1 MKLKEFR
8 KTKKMTQ
15 RDLADRFNVSNITV
29 SRWESGTQTPS
40 LETAILLAK
49 FFGCTIDDLVRGPNP
64 TPTPAGSEAQQGA

>member
-29 SRWESGTQTPS
+29 SRWETGKQTPS
-40 LETAILLAK
+40 FETVILLAK
-49 FFGCTIDDLVRGPNP
+49 FFECTIDDLVEQKP
-64 TPTPAGSEAQQGA
+64 GS

>member
-29 SRWESGTQTPS
+29 SRWESGTQMPS
-40 LETAILLAK
+40 IETAIQLAD
-49 FFGCTIDDLVRGPNP
+49 FFGCKIDDLVRGPNP
-64 TPTPAGSEAQQGA
+64 TPAPVGSEAQQGA

>member
-49 FFGCTIDDLVRGPNP
+49 FFGCTIDDLVRGQNP
-64 TPTPAGSEAQQGA
+64 TSTPAGSEARQGA